1 MFQNSTKKIRKS
13 SLDDSVGLPKVR
25 KPAKI
30 RYSESSLNSTNQN
43 ETTRTLRSTSR
54 NTTIEQIEKEP
65 SRMTLRNRTLDN
77 SSVLTQ
83 STKHQTTKSNAKE
96 KQSSKKQTSQYQAK
110 QSSSKEENQRQTRS
124 TTKKSHLKQ
133 AQPKPHTP
141 RVRSKSRINTNR
153 KKPFNRSKS
162 ESDAITSFKSNK
174 IEKPIT
180 CPKITKKK
188 TRK

>member
-1 MFQNSTKKIRKS
+1 MKS
-13 SLDDSVGLPKVR
+13 SLDDSVAWPKVR

-30 RYSESSLNSTNQN
+30 VYSDSSLNSTIQK
-43 ETTRTLRSTSR
+43 EPTRTLRSSSR
-54 NTTIEQIEKEP
+54 NTTNEPIEKEP
-65 SRMTLRNRTLDN
+65 SRMCLRNRTVDK
-77 SSVLTQ
+77 SSFLEQ
-83 STKHQTTKSNAKE
+83 SSKSQSNKSNDKE
-96 KQSSKKQTSQYQAK
+96 KQSSKKPTSQYKAK

-124 TTKKSHLKQ
+124 TTKKSNIKQ

>member
-1 MFQNSTKKIRKS
+1 M
-13 SLDDSVGLPKVR
+13 R

-77 SSVLTQ
+77 SSFLTQ
-83 STKHQTTKSNAKE
+83 SSKHQSTKSNDKE
-96 KQSSKKQTSQYQAK
+96 KQSSKKQTSQYQSK

-124 TTKKSHLKQ
+124 TTKKSNIKQ

-141 RVRSKSRINTNR
+141 IVRSKSRINTSR
-153 KKPFNRSKS
+153 KKTFNRSKS
-162 ESDAITSFKSNK
+162 ESDANKSFKSNK

-188 TRK
+188 TKK